1 MPELNV
7 PEGKIA
13 NGLFNVRSLWGSNPG
28 CESVQRIMLGCGVK
42 PPKI

>member
-13 NGLFNVRSLWGSNPG
+13 NGLFNVRSLKWKQSGGRVSLADYVRMRG
-28 CESVQRIMLGCGVK
+28 
-42 PPKI
+42 